1 MSHNIL
7 QILDGIE
14 DQIVSV
20 QDQIQAAEAEIT
32 RLQDIIPNLQ
42 QELTVLEG
50 LKATAATLS
59 EGTSVN
65 LTVNNY
71 STGAH
76 SVRHSPNI

>member
-1 MSHNIL
+1 MSHNIS
-7 QILDGIE
+7 QIIDGIE
-14 DQIVSV
+14 DQIVSI
-20 QDQIQAAEAEIT
+20 QEQIQAAEAEIT
-32 RLQDIIPNLQ
+32 RLQGVIPNLQ

-71 STGAH
+71 SNGAH